1 MALLLRGG
9 VFLRAPVAAS
19 SIKNTMKK
27 LLLATLLTAALAL
40 PGLAKTYKLPKED
53 AVVSIEIPKGWKVEA
68 AEDSLD
74 VTSDDEEVYM
84 NLEINDDESLEGAI
98 EETLGYLKK
107 NKVKIDKSTEKKG
120 EGKFGPFE
128 ASSIRWEGTDADG
141 PTNVS
146 LTFVQISKK
155 QVLTFLYWASPEGG
169 KKHSKDLDAIGDS
182 LKKL

>member
-1 MALLLRGG
+1 
-9 VFLRAPVAAS
+9 
-19 SIKNTMKK
+19 MKK
-27 LLLATLLTAALAL
+27 LLLALVLTTALAL

-53 AVVSIEIPKGWKVEA
+53 SIVSIDIPKGWKVEA
-68 AEDSLD
+68 SDESLD
-74 VTSDDEEVYM
+74 VTSDDDEVYM

-98 EETLGYLKK
+98 EETIGYLKK

-120 EGKFGPFE
+120 EGKFGPFD
-128 ASSIRWEGTDADG
+128 ATSIQWTGTDADG
-141 PTNVS
+141 PTHIS